1 MNRKPPTAPDQTAMC
16 PRLRRAACAAVAA
29 TVAGL
34 ACALVPFAAV
44 AQQPAAPAAQVVT
57 LPPAQLIALP
67 MLSAPQ
73 IREVIQDL
81 ALQLEITANYRRLA
95 LAQAPAGLPPVPQ
108 SVVPVA
114 MVVRNAGDYYRFGYV
129 QLPRRLPQLWVQGF
143 SLQGGAARPH
153 PDGDPKALEPMLR
166 AILSERAKIYAR
178 LRLSDLAT
186 ETLLLSY
193 VDAESALFSL
203 RAMGISAITDS
214 ESLAREDSYKG
225 EEFAQD
231 SAPGGLPGTVPGGPA
246 DASQQQQQP
255 GGAASPY
262 STLPPEQQARFL
274 PRYPAIRNLPTT
286 IGFDRLPLVVRMPAT
301 ESKNMGLV
309 GAELN
314 AAQQVQAQSQAGQFG
329 LTVMPSTATQ
339 LSDTVAGG
347 TSELLVLYH
356 PDYPEQYQKLKK
368 LISENI
374 DKPARQIYIEGL
386 VLEISDEGL
395 KELGVQWDIKKG
407 DQSITLGSISP
418 IIPGGSAL
426 SFIRDTTLN
435 ISPSQIMARVNAL
448 VTSNKAEILS
458 RPSVITLDNRQ
469 ATIRVGTDIPV
480 ATSKDSGTTGSS
492 RVSFDFRYIPTG
504 ILLNVRPRLSED
516 ANELSMLIDATVS
529 ATVPGQDLRVV
540 DPVTRITLTS
550 APTIATRR
558 VQTYARIRD
567 NMPLIIGGLVNRNT
581 TTTTGRVPILGDIPF
596 IGALFGHTSAGTTT
610 REVIIVL
617 TPSVVTENIR
627 ETKAQYPKDDSRF
640 DLYGT
645 TLFKEQ
651 YRIRAEDLVD
661 SAHIRFN
668 QRFVRY
674 RDAANKVIDR
684 NPAFAERQP
693 YAQFAG
699 RRVPG
704 EFIFVSG
711 MAYRM
716 LERQNAGEPIPIR
729 NLKFFTRD
737 GHGQQ
742 SPTSVADLV
751 ARYGDGRDPASFFT
765 VNKGRAIA
773 MTFRFSRAS
782 PAAAD
787 MFTEPLPEVRL
798 LDCADREA
806 WRRILW
812 DLNQPDE
819 RGQRFTVLIHDPSD
833 LRRLQLAVATQNTV
847 LNNGGNAA
855 MVFDRW
861 LPGRMLNMQ
870 EVTPNWERVL
880 NAQIAQYF
888 FIGEHYYMYFIQE
901 HQRALGTLDK
911 ALRGDEA
918 KPYLEGVTLP
928 PPA

>member
-1 MNRKPPTAPDQTAMC
+1 M
-16 PRLRRAACAAVAA
+16 
-29 TVAGL
+29 AGL
-34 ACALVPFAAV
+34 ACAIVPFAAI
-44 AQQPAAPAAQVVT
+44 AQQFTAPSAQVVV
-57 LPPAQLIALP
+57 LPPAQLMALP

-81 ALQLEITANYRRLA
+81 ALQLEITAGYKRLS
-95 LAQAPAGLPPVPQ
+95 LAQGPAVLPAVPE

-114 MVVRNAGDYYRFGYV
+114 LVVRNAGDYYRFGFV

-143 SLQGGAARPH
+143 SLQGDAARPH
-153 PDGDPKALEPMLR
+153 PDGDPKSLEPMLR
-166 AILSERAKIYAR
+166 SILAERAKIYAR
-178 LRLSDLAT
+178 LRISDLAS
-186 ETLLLSY
+186 ETLHLSY

-203 RAMGISAITDS
+203 RAMGISAVTDS

-225 EEFAQD
+225 EEHAQD
-231 SAPGGLPGTVPGGPA
+231 APTGAFPGAMPGAPP
-246 DASQQQQQP
+246 DAFQQQAG
-255 GGAASPY
+255 GGANPY
-262 STLPPEQQARFL
+262 GSLPPDQQARFL

-314 AAQQVQAQSQAGQFG
+314 TAQQAQAQSQAGQFG
-329 LTVMPSTATQ
+329 LTVMPSAATQ

-356 PDYPEQYQKLKK
+356 PDYPEQFHKQKRQVQ
-368 LISENI
+368 ENI

-407 DQSITLGSISP
+407 DQSLSLGSISP

-426 SFIRDTTLN
+426 SFLRDTTLN
-435 ISPSQIMARVNAL
+435 VSPSQIMARVNAL

-529 ATVPGQDLRVV
+529 ATVPGQDLKVV

-581 TTTTGRVPILGDIPF
+581 TTVTGRVPILGDIPF

-627 ETKAQYPKDDSRF
+627 STKAQYPKDDSRF

-645 TLFKEQ
+645 ALFKEH

-668 QRFVRY
+668 QRFVRFQ
-674 RDAANKVIDR
+674 DAANKVIAR
-684 NPAFAERQP
+684 NPPFAERQP

-716 LERQNAGEPIPIR
+716 LDRQNAGDPIPVR
-729 NLKFFTRD
+729 NLKFFVRD
-737 GHGQQ
+737 GDGQQ

-751 ARYGDGRDPASFFT
+751 ARYGDGRDPASFFART
-765 VNKGRAIA
+765 LMATTRSRLICLALNTFAI
-773 MTFRFSRAS
+773 
-782 PAAAD
+782 
-787 MFTEPLPEVRL
+787 
-798 LDCADREA
+798 
-806 WRRILW
+806 
-812 DLNQPDE
+812 
-819 RGQRFTVLIHDPSD
+819 
-833 LRRLQLAVATQNTV
+833 
-847 LNNGGNAA
+847 
-855 MVFDRW
+855 
-861 LPGRMLNMQ
+861 
-870 EVTPNWERVL
+870 
-880 NAQIAQYF
+880 
-888 FIGEHYYMYFIQE
+888 
-901 HQRALGTLDK
+901 
-911 ALRGDEA
+911 
-918 KPYLEGVTLP
+918 
-928 PPA
+928 PPAPSLAST